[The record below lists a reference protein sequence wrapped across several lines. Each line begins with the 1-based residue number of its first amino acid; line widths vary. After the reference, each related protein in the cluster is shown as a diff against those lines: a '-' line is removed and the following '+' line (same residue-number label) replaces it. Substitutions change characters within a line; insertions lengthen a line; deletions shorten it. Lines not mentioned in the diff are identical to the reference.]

1 MIQFHEF
8 GLVYSF
14 NELFIYFYKLIFDFL
29 MVMLKDRWK
38 RYYYHYY
45 FYLLY
50 LKFEFIIYNAF
61 YTISESMNLK
71 SSILFLLM
79 Y

>member
-14 NELFIYFYKLIFDFL
+14 NELFIYLYKLNFDFL

-38 RYYYHYY
+38 RYYYIII
-45 FYLLY
+45 
-50 LKFEFIIYNAF
+50 FICCI
-61 YTISESMNLK
+61 
-71 SSILFLLM
+71 
-79 Y
+79 